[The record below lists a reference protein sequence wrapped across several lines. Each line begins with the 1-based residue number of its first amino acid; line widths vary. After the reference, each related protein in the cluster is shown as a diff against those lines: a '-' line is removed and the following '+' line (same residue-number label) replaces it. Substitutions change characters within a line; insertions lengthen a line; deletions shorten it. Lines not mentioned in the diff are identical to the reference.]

1 MSLLFKYKSVILF
14 LIGNFSFCMAQKV
27 NFSGFE
33 LYQNEDDVLVH
44 WNIDSGATCN
54 GIGIL
59 RSIDDTLHFIEV
71 GYISGVCGNSTS
83 STPYNF
89 NDTNP
94 ELNKTNYYKIR
105 MGFSQFSEIKSIH
118 LTYIKPDELFLIPNP
133 AHTYCELKFNNDKH
147 QSLAIEITDE
157 KGQKVLIIKDIKQ
170 NSYNLNVTFL
180 KPGTYNVLLINNN
193 EKLAQNRLVI
203 TP

>member
-1 MSLLFKYKSVILF
+1 MKLFYKYTSVILF
-14 LIGNFSFCMAQKV
+14 LMGNINFCMAQKV

-71 GYISGVCGNSTS
+71 GYIPGICGNSTS

-89 NDTNP
+89 SDNNP

-105 MGFSQFSEIKSIH
+105 MGFSQFSEIKSIYFS
-118 LTYIKPDELFLIPNP
+118 YIKPNELLLLPNP
-133 AHTYCELKFNNDKH
+133 SHDYCDIKFNNDKH
-147 QSLAIEITDE
+147 ESLSIEITND
-157 KGQKVLIIKDIKQ
+157 KGQQVMIINDLKQ
-170 NSYNLNVTFL
+170 NSYKLNVSFL
-180 KPGTYNVLLINNN
+180 KPGTYNVLLVNNN

>member
-1 MSLLFKYKSVILF
+1 MTLLIKYKNVILF
-14 LIGNFSFCMAQKV
+14 LIGNISFCMAQKV

-71 GYISGVCGNSTS
+71 GYIPGICGNSTS

-89 NDTNP
+89 SDTNP

-105 MGFSQFSEIKSIH
+105 MGFSQFSETKSIY
-118 LTYIKPDELFLIPNP
+118 LSYIEPNSLLLVPNP
-133 AHTYCELKFNNDKH
+133 SHDFCEIKFNNNKH
-147 QSLAIEITDE
+147 QSLSIEVTND
-157 KGQKVLIIKDIKQ
+157 KGQQVLFIQDVRQ
-170 NSYNLNVTFL
+170 NFYKLNVSFLKLGSYNI
-180 KPGTYNVLLINNN
+180 VLRNNSD
-193 EKLAQNRLVI
+193 KIAQNRLVV

>member
-1 MSLLFKYKSVILF
+1 MKQYSKYLIAILF
-14 LIGNFSFCMAQKV
+14 LFGNISFYMAQKV

-71 GYISGVCGNSTS
+71 GYISGVCGNSSS

-105 MGFSQFSEIKSIH
+105 MGFSQFSEIKSLH

-133 AHTYCELKFNNDKH
+133 AHDYCELKFNNDKH

-157 KGQKVLIIKDIKQ
+157 KGQKVITINDIKQ
-170 NSYNLNVTFL
+170 NLYKLNVSFL

>member
-1 MSLLFKYKSVILF
+1 
-14 LIGNFSFCMAQKV
+14 MAQKV
-27 NFSGFE
+27 NFSDFE

-71 GYISGVCGNSTS
+71 GYIPGICGNSS
-83 STPYNF
+83 SSSPYNF
-89 NDTNP
+89 SDNNP

-105 MGFSQFSEIKSIH
+105 MGFNQFSDTKS
-118 LTYIKPDELFLIPNP
+118 LYLSYIEPDKLLLIPNP
-133 AHTYCELKFNNDKH
+133 SHDFCEIKFNNDKH
-147 QSLAIEITDE
+147 QVLSIEITND
-157 KGQKVLIIKDIKQ
+157 KGQQVLFIQDIRQ
-170 NSYNLNVTFL
+170 NFYKLNVSFL
-180 KPGTYNVLLINNN
+180 KPGTYNVLLVNNN
-193 EKLAQNRLVI
+193 EKLAENRLVI